1 MTKTEYL
8 AELERRLKLLSET
21 DRKDALEYY
30 EEYLSD
36 AESDDVDIV
45 AKLGTPNEVAAKL
58 LVEFAARDKVEPKEK
73 EKSGIKMAWAVILAI
88 FAAPIGLPI
97 AIALGVVA
105 ISLLVTLLA
114 LVFSFGVTGIAL
126 GGAGIAYLV
135 FAFIGAT
142 QSVASA
148 ILLLGLALIMLG
160 LFIMFIKVA
169 SYIIQ
174 KSFHGLSK
182 WVSKT
187 IIRRSDQ

>member
-8 AELERRLKLLSET
+8 AELERRLKLLSES

-30 EEYLSD
+30 EEYLND

-45 AKLGTPNEVAAKL
+45 AKLGTPNEVAAKV

-97 AIALGVVA
+97 AIALGAVA
-105 ISLLVTLLA
+105 FALLVTLIA

-135 FAFIGAT
+135 FAIMGAT

-148 ILLLGLALIMLG
+148 ILLFGSGLVMLG
-160 LFIMFIKVA
+160 LFIIFFKVA
-169 SYIIQ
+169 SSITQ

-187 IIRRSDQ
+187 IIRRSD